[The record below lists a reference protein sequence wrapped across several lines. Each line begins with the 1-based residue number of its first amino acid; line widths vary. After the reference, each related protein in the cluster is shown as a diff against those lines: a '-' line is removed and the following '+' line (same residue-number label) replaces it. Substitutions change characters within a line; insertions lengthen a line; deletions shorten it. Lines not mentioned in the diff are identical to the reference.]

1 MWRAAHYLIFK
12 IAKGNSFIY
21 MMSRFDLYNAKTKR
35 DFLSPENISR
45 HLKCS
50 ICHDVFE
57 DPVRTACG

>member
-1 MWRAAHYLIFK
+1 
-12 IAKGNSFIY
+12 

-35 DFLSPENISR
+35 DFLSPESISR

-57 DPVRTACG
+57 DPVRTACGY